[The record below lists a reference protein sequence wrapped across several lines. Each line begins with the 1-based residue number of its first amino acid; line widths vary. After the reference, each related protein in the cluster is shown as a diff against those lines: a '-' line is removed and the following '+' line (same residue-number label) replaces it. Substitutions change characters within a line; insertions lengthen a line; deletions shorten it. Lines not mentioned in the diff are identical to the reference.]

1 MRGRKRVG
9 GKQDPR
15 ADLVQIL
22 PGIDS
27 DPVLI
32 TAKAA
37 FPLWGRYARD
47 SLPLAHQQASIS
59 LPAAVSS
66 VARLTV
72 KSASWE
78 IPNHCADMDSIGSGC
93 CRPLPFS
100 IIIDRHWGG
109 RLRGCS
115 SPSVCQGQGGFPR
128 TNPPFPGGCSAK
140 CQKPCHRRTLH
151 INWPVCDGNRRF
163 FVKN

>member
-1 MRGRKRVG
+1 VG

-66 VARLTV
+66 VARLAV

-109 RLRGCS
+109 AASWLQLSICLSRPGWFSADES
-115 SPSVCQGQGGFPR
+115 SFSRWMF
-128 TNPPFPGGCSAK
+128 SEMSE
-140 CQKPCHRRTLH
+140 TLSPADFAH
-151 INWPVCDGNRRF
+151 KLAGL
-163 FVKN
+163 